1 MEKDKNI
8 KVDKKIILYALIA
21 LVALIIVIIIFV
33 SRLKK
38 IGEPIDKKDPSY
50 AVESN
55 ISKTEEEKEER
66 ANRYARNESIENRG
80 LDNLPKLEDINYSR
94 YAKIQFAKPNKQED
108 IAIFK
113 IKDYDGEIK
122 VKLFNN
128 LAPNTVKEFED
139 AIQKGY
145 FLNKP
150 IAIETFADLIIPA
163 RDEGGN
169 GIFKTG
175 NEEEINYSLVPYKGA
190 LVQRVLDYE
199 KQGAGRSFSVIM
211 DNMFDNNVNITRK
224 MALNYTIK
232 KELKNRGG
240 RLENTY
246 LKSIIFGQ
254 IYEGM
259 DVAEKILKDH
269 LEGNNRTADGQKE
282 VIIQDVQLI
291 IAENNITNNNST
303 NNIVSSKNEN

>member
-66 ANRYARNESIENRG
+66 ADRYARNESIENRG

-94 YAKIQFAKPNKQED
+94 YAKLQFAKPNKQED
-108 IAIFK
+108 VAIFK
-113 IKDYDGEIK
+113 IKDYDGKIK
-122 VKLFNN
+122 VKLFNV

-139 AIQKGY
+139 AVEKGY

-150 IAIETFADLIIPA
+150 IAIETFADLIVPA
-163 RDEGGN
+163 RDESGD

-175 NEEEINYSLVPYKGA
+175 NEDEINYSLVPYKGA
-190 LVQRVLDYE
+190 LVQKVLDYE

-211 DNMFDNNVNITRK
+211 DNMFDNNVEITRK

-291 IAENNITNNNST
+291 IAENNMTNNNST

>member
-1 MEKDKNI
+1 MGKDKNI
-8 KVDKKIILYALIA
+8 KVDKKIILYAIIA
-21 LVALIIVIIIFV
+21 LVALIVVIIIFV
-33 SRLKK
+33 SRLKN

-50 AVESN
+50 ATESN

-66 ANRYARNESIENRG
+66 ADRYARNESIENRG

-94 YAKIQFAKPNKQED
+94 YAKLQFAKPNKQED
-108 IAIFK
+108 VAIFK
-113 IKDYDGEIK
+113 IKNYDGEIK

-163 RDEGGN
+163 RDEDGN

-232 KELKNRGG
+232 NELKNRGG
-240 RLENTY
+240 RLENIY

-282 VIIQDVQLI
+282 VTIEDVQLI
-291 IAENNITNNNST
+291 IADNNST
-303 NNIVSSKNEN
+303 NNSTTNIVSGTKEN